1 MNSRLK
7 MMFSAKSPRGWG
19 DEMVTGAPVRRRG
32 ARGGL
37 IVALLAACLC
47 GPVTAAWAAP
57 ASAPIA
63 QPTGASP
70 STQPTHAAAPESGY
84 AAREAESKDLE
95 NFKGGE
101 PVVIVTSTAVLI
113 VAIIILVLLI

>member
-1 MNSRLK
+1 MNSRLNT
-7 MMFSAKSPRGWG
+7 MFSAKSPRGCG
-19 DEMVTGAPVRRRG
+19 DDTVTGAPVRRRG

-47 GPVTAAWAAP
+47 GPATAAWAAP
-57 ASAPIA
+57 NSAPIA
-63 QPTGASP
+63 QSSGASP
-70 STQPTHAAAPESGY
+70 STQPASAAAQDSSY
-84 AAREAESKDLE
+84 AAREAQSKDLE

-113 VAIIILVLLI
+113 VAIIILILLI

>member
-1 MNSRLK
+1 
-7 MMFSAKSPRGWG
+7 
-19 DEMVTGAPVRRRG
+19 
-32 ARGGL
+32 L

-47 GPVTAAWAAP
+47 GPATAAWAAP

-63 QPTGASP
+63 QSSGASP
-70 STQPTHAAAPESGY
+70 STQPAQAASKGAAQESGY

-113 VAIIILVLLI
+113 VAIVILILLI

>member
-1 MNSRLK
+1 MNWRLNQMVSR
-7 MMFSAKSPRGWG
+7 KSPRAC
-19 DEMVTGAPVRRRG
+19 GADLAVHRRG

-37 IVALLAACLC
+37 IVAMLAACLC
-47 GPVTAAWAAP
+47 GPVTAAWATP

-63 QPTGASP
+63 QSSGASLT
-70 STQPTHAAAPESGY
+70 TQPSHAATKGVAQDGAYS
-84 AAREAESKDLE
+84 AREAESKDLE

-113 VAIIILVLLI
+113 IAIVILVLLI